1 MRIAKGS
8 FSEIDRIFLFNET
21 EDGVYCSE
29 LHKEFFPILL
39 SEKSKYETVGA
50 ISYQRQG
57 LVTVGT
63 ISFTGNFLQDIE
75 TFLTAF
81 PNGDLAIVSD
91 TPLEVLP
98 YCDVI
103 SDRVVVYLNET
114 TYEELVLTL
123 KNLNEH
129 C

>member
-1 MRIAKGS
+1 MWFSKGT
-8 FSEIDRIFLFNET
+8 FSNLDRIFLFSET
-21 EDGVYCSE
+21 EKGVFCSE
-29 LHKEFFPILL
+29 LHEEFFPILL
-39 SEKSKYETVGA
+39 ADKPKYETVGA
-50 ISYQRQG
+50 INYQKQG

-75 TFLTAF
+75 TFLAAF